1 MKNTLGWLAVALVA
15 LAGFGRAVA
24 AGHPVRLVIEDNAGL
39 FSEGAKD
46 SARQRLAQLNG
57 KVDRE
62 VHLKTYP
69 NLPEAMQA
77 RLDAAGKDSAKKNEV
92 WREFTMS
99 HVKGERGLVVLI
111 CWKPGR
117 VEVASDRALAA
128 AGFDAGKTRAL
139 QQSLAK
145 NLDAPSKNKN
155 EAERKKELDQVL
167 SSFVNEVAQS
177 IPLEKARAA
186 APGGGSVPVDAKT
199 AVQEVEQNNMLGWV
213 CLGIVGLM
221 VLWMV
226 FGAMRGSAAGA
237 AGGGYGGAPGYGG
250 GGFFSNLLG
259 GMFGAAAG
267 MWMYNHFFG
276 GGTPGAS
283 AGGWFGGADSTGE
296 EAGTG
301 DFSGGTESGGDFGGG
316 NDAGGGWFG
325 GGDSGG
331 SDFGGGDFGGGDF
344 GGD

>member
-1 MKNTLGWLAVALVA
+1 VRKTIGWTALALLALVA
-15 LAGFGRAVA
+15 PRWASA
-24 AGHPVRLVIEDNAGL
+24 AGNPVRLVIEDNAGL

-46 SARQRLAQLNG
+46 SARQRLAQVNG

-69 NLPEAMQA
+69 SLPEAMQA
-77 RLDAAGKDSAKKNEV
+77 RIDAAGKDSAKKNEV
-92 WREFTMS
+92 WREFTLS

-117 VEVASDRALAA
+117 VEVATDRALAA
-128 AGFDAGKTRAL
+128 AGFDGSKTRSL

-155 EAERKKELDQVL
+155 EAERRKELDQAL
-167 SSFVNEVAQS
+167 NSFVNEVAQS
-177 IPLEKARAA
+177 IPLEKARVA
-186 APGGGSVPVDAKT
+186 APAGGAPLAGKS

-221 VLWMV
+221 VVWMV
-226 FGAMRGSAAGA
+226 FGALRGSGAGA
-237 AGGGYGGAPGYGG
+237 PGGFGGGPGYGG
-250 GGFFSNLLG
+250 GGGGFLSNVLG

-283 AGGWFGGADSTGE
+283 AGGWFGGGDSTGE

-316 NDAGGGWFG
+316 DSGGGWFG

-331 SDFGGGDFGGGDF
+331 GDFGGGDFGGGDF